1 LAEYRLLSAMLRA
14 QLKPTG
20 NVVSQMDQ
28 FGLVTYPALTVF
40 LELDLV
46 HDRVVVKLKCLHL
59 YNLIIYIGAHL
70 Y

>member
-1 LAEYRLLSAMLRA
+1 MLWT
-14 QLKPTG
+14 QLKPTW
-20 NVVSQMDQ
+20 NVVSQMNQ
-28 FGLVTYPALTVF
+28 FGLVTDPALAVF

-59 YNLIIYIGAHL
+59 YNLFIYIGAHL